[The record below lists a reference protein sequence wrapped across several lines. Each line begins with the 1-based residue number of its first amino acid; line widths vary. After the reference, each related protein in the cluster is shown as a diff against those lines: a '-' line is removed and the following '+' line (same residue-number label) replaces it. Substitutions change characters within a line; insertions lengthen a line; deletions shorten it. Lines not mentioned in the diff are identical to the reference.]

1 MAATSRRRSEV
12 VAGTLPTGVRA
23 GLLAGTFNPLT
34 RTHSALLRGRVV
46 ALDDDLGEPCPP

>member
-1 MAATSRRRSEV
+1 MAATSRRRLEV
-12 VAGTLPTGVRA
+12 VAGTLPNGVRA